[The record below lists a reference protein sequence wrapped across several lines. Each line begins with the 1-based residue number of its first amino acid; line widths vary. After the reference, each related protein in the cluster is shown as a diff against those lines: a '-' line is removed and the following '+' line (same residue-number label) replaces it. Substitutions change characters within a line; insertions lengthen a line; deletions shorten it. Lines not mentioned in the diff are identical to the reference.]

1 MTIRLL
7 LITLFLFFYITSCD
21 KHQTKRILVDDV
33 IAEGNITEDTVYN
46 GLIKFYDTSNNRL
59 ISVAVYD
66 SGVLNGNH
74 IDYFAD
80 GKKKAELNYENGKI
94 NGKVIFFDTV
104 GNVDKSQNYY
114 YGLIVG
120 PTLEYK
126 DGNLSKYIFYSF
138 DKKELISIDYDTIQ
152 GKSIEHLNNYEFFFW
167 NIINFNTSQSN
178 KPQKELFVYLPNP
191 PTLNLKYSLCI
202 IDNAYKIKQTIKEF
216 NTDTNWDTV
225 TLEYDKLNNNY
236 MYALKLTV
244 ESETDDKD
252 RIETMFK
259 KL

>member
-1 MTIRLL
+1 MPIRLL
-7 LITLFLFFYITSCD
+7 LITGLLVLGIASCD
-21 KHQTKRILVDDV
+21 KHQTKRILIDDV
-33 IAEGNITEDTVYN
+33 IAEGNITDDTVYN
-46 GLIKFYDTSNNRL
+46 GLIKFYDTSKSRL

-66 SGVLNGNH
+66 SGVLNGNQ
-74 IDYFAD
+74 IEYFPD

-94 NGKVIFFDTV
+94 NGKVIFFDTI
-104 GNVDKSQNYY
+104 GNIDKSQNFYY
-114 YGLIVG
+114 DLIVG
-120 PTLEYK
+120 PSLEYK
-126 DGNLSKYIFYSF
+126 DGNLSKYIFYSL

-152 GKSIEHLNNYEFFFW
+152 GKSIEQLNNYEFFFW

-178 KPQKELFVYLPNP
+178 NPQKELFVYLPNP
-191 PTLNLKYSLCI
+191 PKLNFKYSLCI

-216 NTDTNWDTV
+216 NTDSYWDTV
-225 TLEYDKLNNNY
+225 TLDYDKLTNNY

-244 ESETDDKD
+244 ESETDDNY